1 LGRVHRGTPWQTVYF
16 KSSAEPMGDWQK
28 WSGGL
33 FPQISHPTNDW
44 LLADIFTTALNDNAA
59 RGLLSVNQTNLA
71 AWSAVLSAVTVV
83 SNNIPDGSISLA
95 SIPRYST
102 NLFEPSSPQLYKIVD
117 SIMQARARYPNG
129 RFDAAGDV
137 LSAPALTVE
146 SPFLNTAS
154 GLQQKAALTDADYE
168 RIPQQIL
175 SLLKADEPRLVV
187 YAYGQ
192 ALQPAPNSRVLAPG
206 QFFQLCTNYQITG
219 EVVTKTMLKIVP
231 ERQGTN
237 LLLRAVA
244 ENFNSLPPE

>member
-1 LGRVHRGTPWQTVYF
+1 
-16 KSSAEPMGDWQK
+16 
-28 WSGGL
+28 
-33 FPQISHPTNDW
+33 
-44 LLADIFTTALNDNAA
+44 
-59 RGLLSVNQTNLA
+59 
-71 AWSAVLSAVTVV
+71 
-83 SNNIPDGSISLA
+83 
-95 SIPRYST
+95 
-102 NLFEPSSPQLYKIVD
+102 
-117 SIMQARARYPNG
+117 
-129 RFDAAGDV
+129 
-137 LSAPALTVE
+137 
-146 SPFLNTAS
+146 
-154 GLQQKAALTDADYE
+154 LTDADYE

-219 EVVTKTMLKIVP
+219 EVVTKTMLKIVS